1 MHRDPEF
8 ARDLPM
14 SGLDIYLY
22 WLWRGEKWSQGFW
35 AMKVADGTILSV
47 TERLQELTRRPA

>member
-1 MHRDPEF
+1 
-8 ARDLPM
+8 M
-14 SGLDIYLY
+14 SGLEIYLY

-47 TERLQELTRRPA
+47 TERLQELTRSPA